1 MLFGMALVAWYHKCL
16 KYYSLR
22 FLNTLSS
29 RFLNTLS
36 SRLCQKLLYLK
47 FRKNHEMFE
56 EFKCE

>member
-29 RFLNTLS
+29 R
-36 SRLCQKLLYLK
+36 LCQKLLYLK
-47 FRKNHEMFE
+47 FKKNHEMFE